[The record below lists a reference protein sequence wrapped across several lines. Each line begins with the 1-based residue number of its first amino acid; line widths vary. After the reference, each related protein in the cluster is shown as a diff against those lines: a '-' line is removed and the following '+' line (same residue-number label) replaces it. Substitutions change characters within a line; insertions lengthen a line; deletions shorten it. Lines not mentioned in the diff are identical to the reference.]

1 MILGHPGGPDVI
13 TRVSEKGRQGSQ
25 SQRRLR
31 MIEVELKWCAEGA
44 ISPGMCAAPGLCAAS
59 GRQKRQGN
67 RSSPEPAEGMQPQ

>member
-31 MIEVELKWCAEGA
+31 MIEVESKWCAEGA
-44 ISPGMCAAPGLCAAS
+44 ISPGMCAAS